1 MDMYVVKTLA
11 LTTVLLVLIYIF
23 IYRRHIKNRS
33 RDWDSVQE
41 YHDKYL
47 KHRHDRSGETN
58 YVTRYNSTEDYRE
71 K

>member
-11 LTTVLLVLIYIF
+11 LTTVLLVCIYIF
-23 IYRRHIKNRS
+23 IFRRNRKI
-33 RDWDSVQE
+33 REKKWDSVQE
-41 YHDKYL
+41 FRDRYHKP
-47 KHRHDRSGETN
+47 RGNRPGENN